1 VVEVLD
7 AGLAY
12 NNGRPPETIRFD
24 GEELPNPRK
33 HAPPQSMLGAEQKAW
48 FLARL
53 RESTAP
59 WKLWGNSVA
68 MLDWRIDFQNLPPDL
83 GPRWPT
89 TGYAQIG
96 DDDWSGYRS
105 ERGEI
110 LDFARRETIGGLV
123 TLAGDRH
130 AFSAGVL
137 SSHLP
142 PQVFD
147 PVAVEFVTG
156 SISAPGLFEAAEYTL
171 PKDHPLRAIYL
182 TKLSADASFE
192 PAINLSIMHGVR
204 ASLALQRTGDIHQAL
219 TEENPEAAPH
229 LSFVDVGGHGYSVVR
244 AGIDALEVEFV
255 CIPRPIER
263 NESVDGGPLA
273 YRITHF
279 ETILSFIPMRRW
291 ILKFERVTFKL
302 QPCECHRT
310 TRES

>member
-1 VVEVLD
+1 MAHAATSKLLRHEHARNPRSTVQTWLD
-7 AGLAY
+7 ALLVC
-12 NNGRPPETIRFD
+12 D
-24 GEELPNPRK
+24 G
-33 HAPPQSMLGAEQKAW
+33 
-48 FLARL
+48 
-53 RESTAP
+53 
-59 WKLWGNSVA
+59 
-68 MLDWRIDFQNLPPDL
+68 
-83 GPRWPT
+83 GPRSR
-89 TGYAQIG
+89 
-96 DDDWSGYRS
+96 DS
-105 ERGEI
+105 
-110 LDFARRETIGGLV
+110 
-123 TLAGDRH
+123 DRH

-147 PVAVEFVTG
+147 PVAVEFVTA

-273 YRITHF
+273 YRITHKVKRGAP
-279 ETILSFIPMRRW
+279 SAPPCV
-291 ILKFERVTFKL
+291 ERTSLTGNVPL
-302 QPCECHRT
+302 GL
-310 TRES
+310 